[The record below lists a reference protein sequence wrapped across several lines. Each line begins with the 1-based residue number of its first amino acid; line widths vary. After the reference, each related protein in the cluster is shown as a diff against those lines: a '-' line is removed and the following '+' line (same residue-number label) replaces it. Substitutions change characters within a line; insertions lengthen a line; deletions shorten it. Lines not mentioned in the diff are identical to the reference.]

1 MQNDQTLQTLICYA
15 NNASL
20 EIHQIWIELFATSS
34 HLREIMYYEGILIKN
49 LPHSPYHCPNLGKV
63 DIRQAHLRF
72 KNLRKNMPFR
82 PCFDHLLIVK

>member
-49 LPHSPYHCPNLGKV
+49 PKIKV
-63 DIRQAHLRF
+63 PATVHFYVKLIIRQAHLIF
-72 KNLRKNMPFR
+72 KN
-82 PCFDHLLIVK
+82 